1 MGPVGGGVPDAPGP
15 DGTARY
21 GRAVALRGLV
31 VDFGGVLTDGP
42 QVLDVVRRARAAGH
56 PVALV
61 SDAHAVPDACAA
73 AFDVLVLGPV
83 LGARKPDPEVFR
95 RTAELLGLAPE
106 ECVVVDDLVANVRG
120 ARAAGAVVVHH
131 VDPDATVAE
140 VEVLLDLP

>member
-1 MGPVGGGVPDAPGP
+1 M
-15 DGTARY
+15 
-21 GRAVALRGLV
+21 ALRGLV
-31 VDFGGVLTDGP
+31 VDYGGVLTDGP

-73 AFDVLVLGPV
+73 VFDLLVLGPV
-83 LGARKPDPEVFR
+83 LGVRKPDPEVFR
-95 RTAELLGLAPE
+95 RTAERLGLAPE